1 MEIVLSFLQLK
12 DATGRRTTSLRDVPA
27 LRYDYRSHT
36 SRQLAPGPAGTPATG
51 RLLAAL
57 KTAYPSLDTRLE
69 LHHRIMQSL
78 YARHYL
84 AQVKQRLETQL
95 SVRREKIG
103 RNDPCPCGS
112 GKKFKKCCGA

>member
-1 MEIVLSFLQLK
+1 LK
-12 DATGRRTTSLRDVPA
+12 DAAGRTITSLRDVPG
-27 LRYDYRSHT
+27 LRYDYRGQT
-36 SRQLAPGPAGTPATG
+36 NEPLAPGPVGTPAT
-51 RLLAAL
+51 RQLLAAL
-57 KTAYPSLDTRLE
+57 KTAYPRLETRLE

-84 AQVKQRLETQL
+84 AQAEHRVQRLETQL
-95 SVRREKIG
+95 PRLEKIG